1 MQFFLVRYHSDVRQ
15 GRYIGYLVRDNWD
28 DWGLFATLFHL
39 IVFDENGEKHDLGGV
54 KIGQKGLQGG
64 GSGAAVEGKIRKP
77 FLEYSF
83 EELNEDYFSLG
94 MGENYYEELM
104 ELDPNLRSEI
114 LYSLKDVIYDKEIFE
129 KYKNEH
135 VMAKSL
141 LRYVNSL
148 DIDNYRTILDGG
160 CPQTEFEFRFKLS
173 EHPENNL
180 NSLLT
185 FSVKP
190 KSIPSMNFHVLI
202 GRNGVGKT
210 SSLKKISSLMQTY
223 KNIEQEEP
231 VFSKVLHVV
240 FSIFDIDKS
249 YCLDNKTIIIGLPKV
264 HNPENQDTEAK
275 ISIKDKKS
283 LSYEFS
289 QCLEKC
295 STGLRKERLLK
306 ILKFFE
312 YDTLFKEIDILDSI
326 NEYKHKNKNEIEEK
340 FNKLSSG
347 HAIILLTLFQLVEHV
362 DNKTLILLDEPE
374 SHLHPPLLSAF
385 IRAVSDLATMRNAVV
400 ICATHSPIVLQE
412 VPRNCVWKLS
422 RSGDT
427 IKAERPNLETFG
439 ENVSTLTR
447 EVFGLDINETG
458 YTTLLKEFV
467 DQGYTKEDVMRILNN
482 QLGCEG
488 QFILSNLIALRETT
502 CEN

>member
-1 MQFFLVRYHSDVRQ
+1 
-15 GRYIGYLVRDNWD
+15 
-28 DWGLFATLFHL
+28 
-39 IVFDENGEKHDLGGV
+39 
-54 KIGQKGLQGG
+54 
-64 GSGAAVEGKIRKP
+64 
-77 FLEYSF
+77 
-83 EELNEDYFSLG
+83 
-94 MGENYYEELM
+94 
-104 ELDPNLRSEI
+104 
-114 LYSLKDVIYDKEIFE
+114 
-129 KYKNEH
+129 
-135 VMAKSL
+135 
-141 LRYVNSL
+141 
-148 DIDNYRTILDGG
+148 
-160 CPQTEFEFRFKLS
+160 
-173 EHPENNL
+173 
-180 NSLLT
+180 
-185 FSVKP
+185 
-190 KSIPSMNFHVLI
+190 
-202 GRNGVGKT
+202 
-210 SSLKKISSLMQTY
+210 MQTY
-223 KNIEQEEP
+223 KNIEQEKP

-240 FSIFDIDKS
+240 FSIFDIDES

-467 DQGYTKEDVMRILNN
+467 DQGYTKGDVMRILNN